1 MKIKLYNCTGIW
13 KLWESVEKNIKWYKT
28 CMENVEEKTPIL
40 YIVALYIDCDI
51 DIIVSWMVFM

>member
-1 MKIKLYNCTGIW
+1 
-13 KLWESVEKNIKWYKT
+13 
-28 CMENVEEKTPIL
+28 MENVEEKTPIL

>member
-13 KLWESVEKNIKWYKT
+13 ELWESVEKNIKWYKT

-40 YIVALYIDCDI
+40 
-51 DIIVSWMVFM
+51 